1 VLPLHIRRVKGCL
14 RAIYAILDGLGVTVW
29 GVVWRVRTVRLALP
43 DGLGTSDDRTAGG
56 IR

>member
-1 VLPLHIRRVKGCL
+1 LHIRRVKGCL